1 MRNENNSLVY
11 AVLCT
16 RIYREPRGFRGV
28 FFKFGIEEIGVL
40 NNGRVG
46 ISVLLI
52 WIIFG
57 ITRLTNCR
65 LSSSIK
71 MAS

>member
-1 MRNENNSLVY
+1 MKTNRLVY

-16 RIYREPRGFRGV
+16 RIYRETRGLRGV
-28 FFKFGIEEIGVL
+28 FFKFGIKEIGVV

-46 ISVLLI
+46 INILLI

-57 ITRLTNCR
+57 ITRLTNRR
-65 LSSSIK
+65 LSSNII